1 MLIRSVVDW
10 RIDSAWRT
18 TAVVAVVVA
27 EIVVVAEVSRIEKIR
42 CLLTCCLCLAVAAV
56 DLCTAE
62 PCVFSRL
69 PSFAVECAVEVVVVA
84 AVVAVNAPGLSPS
97 AVAQPTDAL
106 GVLSRVEQQLLP
118 SADESLFLFVDGR

>member
-18 TAVVAVVVA
+18 TVVVAAAVA

-42 CLLTCCLCLAVAAV
+42 CLLTCCLCLAVAAA
-56 DLCTAE
+56 DLCTTE
-62 PCVFSRL
+62 PCVFSQL

-97 AVAQPTDAL
+97 AQPTDAL
-106 GVLSRVEQQLLP
+106 DVLSRVEQQLLP
-118 SADESLFLFVDGR
+118 SADEFLFLFVDGR